1 MTKVKI
7 CGFTEPNNARD
18 AALAGVDAIGLVFY
32 DKSPRNVDIHSA
44 QKIIEALPPFI
55 NRVGLFV
62 NANPSFIDE
71 ILCEVPLDTLQFHG
85 DESVLDCAQYQM
97 PFIKS
102 LRVKPDTN
110 VKEIAE
116 NFSSASALLL
126 DSFSPSSYG
135 GTGESFDWSLA
146 CVKISLPIILAGGL
160 TVDNVADAI
169 KQVNPY
175 AVDASSGVESAP
187 GVKDIDMLCEIIS
200 KNNEA
205 LEVLKNK
212 HQVDIRSY
220 PEEVLN
226 ELYEIST
233 KVVKELSLSSDF
245 AKEVYNSYTSF
256 HEKTRNWNEISIK
269 SYLNTNK

>member
-44 QKIIEALPPFI
+44 QKIIKALPPFI

-135 GTGESFDWSLA
+135 GTGEPFDWSLA

-187 GVKDIDMLCEIIS
+187 GVKDIDKI
-200 KNNEA
+200 EA
-205 LEVLKNK
+205 F
-212 HQVDIRSY
+212 IRH
-220 PEEVLN
+220 
-226 ELYEIST
+226 T
-233 KVVKELSLSSDF
+233 
-245 AKEVYNSYTSF
+245 NS
-256 HEKTRNWNEISIK
+256 
-269 SYLNTNK
+269 

>member
-44 QKIIEALPPFI
+44 QKIIKALPPFI

-71 ILCEVPLDTLQFHG
+71 ILCEVALDTLQFHG

-187 GVKDIDMLCEIIS
+187 GVKDIDKI
-200 KNNEA
+200 EA
-205 LEVLKNK
+205 F
-212 HQVDIRSY
+212 IRH
-220 PEEVLN
+220 
-226 ELYEIST
+226 T
-233 KVVKELSLSSDF
+233 
-245 AKEVYNSYTSF
+245 NS
-256 HEKTRNWNEISIK
+256 
-269 SYLNTNK
+269 